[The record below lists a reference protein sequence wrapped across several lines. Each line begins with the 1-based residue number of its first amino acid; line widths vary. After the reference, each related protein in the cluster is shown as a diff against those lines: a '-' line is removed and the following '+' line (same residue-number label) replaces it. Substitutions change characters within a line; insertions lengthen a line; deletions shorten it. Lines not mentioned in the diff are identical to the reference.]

1 MESIFCDLHVI
12 KSYDEIRKEVKLVE
26 ETTGQNIIIG
36 GLPEDSIIL
45 KLDIDHA
52 GYKKKSSYL
61 RSGVEFIHKGCDYC
75 IIIPSINKIVL
86 FELKSNNPKGYA
98 DQFVAS
104 EIFLNYCNALWKKFN
119 NCVQEFNFVY
129 VLLSPK
135 YNGQLTSSKNVIKF
149 TKLDRTNEEI
159 RILSPGFPPRIR
171 IEKFL
176 N

>member
-1 MESIFCDLHVI
+1 MESIFCDLQVI

-26 ETTGQNIIIG
+26 ETTGQSIIVG
-36 GLPEDSIIL
+36 GLPEDSLIL
-45 KLDIDHA
+45 KLDVDQA

-75 IIIPSINKIVL
+75 VIIPSINKIVL
-86 FELKSNNPKGYA
+86 FELKSNQPKGYA

-104 EIFLNYCNALWKKFN
+104 EIFLNYCNALWKKYN
-119 NCVQEFNFVY
+119 NCIQEFDFVR

-135 YNGQLTSSKNVIKF
+135 FNGQLTSTKDVIKF
-149 TKLDRTNEEI
+149 TKPDRTKEEI
-159 RILSPGFPPRIR
+159 LILSPGFPPRIR